1 MQTDDETPN
10 VFTPLTLAK
19 RWECSPK
26 HVRNLINKGQL
37 PSFKLG
43 GKLFR
48 IRTADVLAY
57 EDAQRV
63 AVTRPPGHDDF

>member
-1 MQTDDETPN
+1 MRTEDDLPN

-19 RWECSPK
+19 RWECSDK
-26 HVRNLINKGQL
+26 HVRNLINAGHL

-63 AVTRPPGHDDF
+63 AVTGSAKP